1 MSARPQN
8 ARPQNAREVKL
19 GNYIAYGANDFLGA
33 GAMSIIGVWILFF
46 YTTYCGLTAAEAGII
61 FVVARLLDAF
71 FSPVIGYISD
81 HFHHTWLGRKFGRRR
96 FFILLAVPLVPSF
109 ALMWVEGQS
118 FWYYLITYCF
128 FELVYAMEIIPYET
142 LAAEMSPDYKT
153 KAKFAGARII
163 CGQIANIAALWL
175 PGIIVARLGG
185 QESAVTFLYLGA
197 VFSVF
202 FVFVALAVYFFTWER
217 PREEIPGHD
226 QPPERSPFSNLTQL
240 FEDLAATMRIRAF
253 RLHLGMYLG
262 GYISQ
267 DILNG
272 VFAYFILFALAGTV
286 ATTSDV
292 TTVMAIAQLV
302 SVIATIWLF
311 VKLHPAPSYRIAL
324 LLFGSGVLGLL
335 ALYFGGITDITWF
348 FAVVA
353 IAGLGRGA
361 LNYIPWSV
369 YNYMP
374 DVDEIVTGRRREGAF
389 AGVMTF
395 VRKFMQ
401 SVAIFAVS
409 QILDLAGL
417 IPRSKTQPESVVD
430 AVLWIMG
437 FGVLAVLV
445 IGFIVSLRFRLN
457 SETHAVLM
465 EEIDRFKTNP
475 GTQPT
480 PENRAVVED
489 LTGWKYEELWG
500 KGRQRR
506 GFRRPLT
513 SDNS

>member
-1 MSARPQN
+1 MSTRK
-8 ARPQNAREVKL
+8 VHL
-19 GNYIAYGANDFLGA
+19 GHYLAYGSNDFLGA
-33 GAMSIIGVWILFF
+33 GAMSIIGFWILFF
-46 YTTYCGLTAAEAGII
+46 YTTYCGLSAAQAAII

-81 HFHHTWLGRKFGRRR
+81 HFHHTWLGKKFGRRR

-163 CGQIANIAALWL
+163 CGQVANIAAMWL
-175 PGIIVARLGG
+175 PGVIIEYLGG
-185 QESAVTFLYLGA
+185 KESGATFLYLG
-197 VFSVF
+197 VLFSVF
-202 FVFVALAVYFFTWER
+202 FVLVALAVFFFTWER
-217 PREEIPGHD
+217 PREQIAGFD
-226 QPPERSPFSNLTQL
+226 KPPDRSPFSNLSQL

-267 DILNG
+267 DVVNG
-272 VFAYFILFALAGTV
+272 VLSYILAYIFWGSV
-286 ATTSDV
+286 ATTSTI
-292 TTVMAIAQLV
+292 TTWMACAQLV
-302 SVIATIWLF
+302 AVFATIWLA
-311 VKLHPAPSYRIAL
+311 LRIHAAPAYRMALGLFAFSLVTIAL
-324 LLFGSGVLGLL
+324 LYLNGIRDLRFYL
-335 ALYFGGITDITWF
+335 A
-348 FAVVA
+348 AVV

-395 VRKFMQ
+395 VRKVMQ
-401 SVAIFAVS
+401 SAAIFIVGL
-409 QILDLAGL
+409 ILDASGL
-417 IPRSKTQPESVVD
+417 VKGQKIQPESVID
-430 AVLWIMG
+430 IAVLTMIVGALSLMIFG
-437 FGVLAVLV
+437 FA
-445 IGFIVSLRFRLN
+445 VSLRFKLN
-457 SETHAVLM
+457 RDTHAVLM
-465 EEIDRFKTNP
+465 EEIERFKSQP
-475 GTQPT
+475 GTQPP

-489 LTGWKYEELWG
+489 LTGWNYEDLWG
-500 KGRQRR
+500 KGKAR
-506 GFRRPLT
+506 GSTFSVRAADP
-513 SDNS
+513 